1 MNAVANHTLSGYDS
15 DLNDL
20 TAKIAELGSV
30 VEAMVTD
37 AILSMKSRDGEL
49 ARSVIDRDS
58 FVHSLHASIEDDA
71 IRFLAL
77 RSPMATDLRRTI
89 AVIRV
94 AVDLVRV
101 GGLAGGIA
109 RRALE
114 FSDTINSDLIV
125 SFLRMGRQVRIH
137 LAAALD
143 GFLRDDIDT
152 ALQTWSA
159 DQNIDEMYNVMSR
172 DLLMF
177 MSGNARSVDEST
189 RLLFAVK
196 NLERIGDHTSNIC
209 EVIYH
214 ARTGQQLIN
223 DDSVRVEMQKRANG
237 EA

>member
-1 MNAVANHTLSGYDS
+1 MNAVAHHTLSGYDS

-37 AILSMKSRDGEL
+37 AILSIKSRDAEL

-58 FVHSLHASIEDDA
+58 FVHSLHASIEEDA

-109 RRALE
+109 RRALGLPG
-114 FSDTINSDLIV
+114 SVNPDLMD
-125 SFLRMGRQVRIH
+125 SFLRMGRQVRLH

-159 DQNIDEMYNVMSR
+159 DQSIDEMYNVMSR
-172 DLLMF
+172 ELLMF
-177 MSGNARSVDEST
+177 ISANARSVDECT

-214 ARTGQQLIN
+214 THTGQHLIN
-223 DDSVRVEMQKRANG
+223 DDSVRLQMQKAG
-237 EA
+237 